1 MQVSRYLKSTAISF
15 TIKNCVSSNTDSLN
29 LALLNAKAKTPS
41 FQVLT
46 VKRQRHPP
54 SPLPLKTPSGHSS
67 YSYLPFPHLLLMFP
81 FQSRWLSLTTGHLAN
96 VKLTKRKRES
106 KHANDRFSKIGTKS
120 RNKLRYPFT
129 EITATVLKK
138 FQMEIIHV

>member
-46 VKRQRHPP
+46 VRDRDTHPP
-54 SPLPLKTPSGHSS
+54 HSP
-67 YSYLPFPHLLLMFP
+67 
-81 FQSRWLSLTTGHLAN
+81 
-96 VKLTKRKRES
+96 
-106 KHANDRFSKIGTKS
+106 
-120 RNKLRYPFT
+120 
-129 EITATVLKK
+129 
-138 FQMEIIHV
+138 